1 MINFVSAPVTFQR
14 EENALSVVR
23 NIEDVVA
30 MIDNLVELIV
40 FTPRGSFT
48 ADPDFGFEYWNYE
61 YSNVSYRDF
70 NNGHGALPRF
80 GNDEATKKM
89 CQNSI
94 RNSLETYAPQLKH
107 IDILLEMNTIGADR
121 QPRKRIFSK
130 YEVSVKVKG
139 ALDDGLGTIRPYEK
153 KVLFYVEPTVSHISI

>member
-1 MINFVSAPVTFQR
+1 MMNFVSAPVTFQR

-23 NIEDVVA
+23 NIKDVVA

-94 RNSLETYAPQLKH
+94 RNSLEAYAPQLKH
-107 IDILLEMNTIGADR
+107 IDILLEMNAIGADR

-153 KVLFYVEPTVSHISI
+153 KVLFYVEPTVKHISI

>member
-1 MINFVSAPVTFQR
+1 MMNFVSAPVTFQR

-94 RNSLETYAPQLKH
+94 RNSLEAYAPQLKH
-107 IDILLEMNTIGADR
+107 IDILLEMNAIGADR

-153 KVLFYVEPTVSHISI
+153 KALFYVEPTVSHISI

>member
-1 MINFVSAPVTFQR
+1 MMNFVSAPVTFQR
-14 EENALSVVR
+14 EENTLTVVR

-61 YSNVSYRDF
+61 YSNISYRDF
-70 NNGHGALPRF
+70 NNGHSTLPRF
-80 GNDEATKKM
+80 GNDEATKTL

-94 RNSLETYAPQLKH
+94 RNSLEAYAPQLKR
-107 IDILLEMNTIGADR
+107 IDILLEINAIGADR

-153 KVLFYVEPTVSHISI
+153 KVLFYVEPTVKHISI

>member
-1 MINFVSAPVTFQR
+1 MMNFVSAPVTFQR

-80 GNDEATKKM
+80 GNDEATKK
-89 CQNSI
+89 C
-94 RNSLETYAPQLKH
+94 AK
-107 IDILLEMNTIGADR
+107 
-121 QPRKRIFSK
+121 
-130 YEVSVKVKG
+130 
-139 ALDDGLGTIRPYEK
+139 
-153 KVLFYVEPTVSHISI
+153 TVSETVWRPMLRS

>member
-1 MINFVSAPVTFQR
+1 MMNFVSAPVTFQR

-94 RNSLETYAPQLKH
+94 RNSLEAYAPQLKH
-107 IDILLEMNTIGADR
+107 IDILLEMNAIGADR
-121 QPRKRIFSK
+121 QPRKRIFSSCFIF
-130 YEVSVKVKG
+130 VSPIIFISWHTRG
-139 ALDDGLGTIRPYEK
+139 QRSCT
-153 KVLFYVEPTVSHISI
+153 EPLPGRAPHPRRLRL